1 MQVSAKK
8 LTIAEKGASLKASD
22 RFLEIF
28 RCQPCQCLLS
38 KFGQR
43 ARAYFAR
50 NRRPLELA
58 ERVKVGRLARVLFAS
73 SFGIVRGLFWW
84 ISFADERCDD
94 ACSLFLSLACDLLP
108 RE

>member
-28 RCQPCQCLLS
+28 RCQCLLS

-58 ERVKVGRLARVLFAS
+58 VRLKDGRLARVLLRALLGSCEVSCGGS
-73 SFGIVRGLFWW
+73 SPMVSIT
-84 ISFADERCDD
+84 
-94 ACSLFLSLACDLLP
+94 
-108 RE
+108 